1 MQEEEDIAVEENNE
15 FGDSAVVFSENIQSD
30 KEHVPII
37 FANLDIDDDDPGE
50 LSDDDSVGADFEDDE
65 YVPYL
70 NKNAPEP
77 GGVQQQFVCRVQRR
91 IQYEVSKKFPALN
104 DPWLRKHLDKN
115 DWKIRS
121 EEAPLIAQKL
131 SIQATNKA
139 YYRDVH
145 VWLPDVMWGLD
156 FMPSCPNCKTNKDVA
171 IHGFLE
177 NHFGRVVVGLEENFH
192 VVSRRYKCKCCQQER
207 AKLRKSVETFA
218 QNSAVE
224 GRVGKVN
231 LKYTFMAWNMKLLP
245 LLTDGRGDK
254 FPAFLTW
261 KAGVSKQ
268 LIDLMRPLFDC
279 GVRPHKFSGLLLKLH
294 SKKNTRRHLDHERE
308 LARNRRFKPNATS
321 EEFSTFWNKLQYNGS
336 VPTGRYIQHVLKI
349 FHDSICSHLDN
360 EVKNAEL
367 EFCTGV
373 YPTRRQKTCAN
384 IEAIPSITDW

>member
-1 MQEEEDIAVEENNE
+1 MFSNRNEASANDNVGGEEVNPTGATNDEQIDPTDVNEEMQEEEDTAVEENNE

-171 IHGFLE
+171 IHGFRE
-177 NHFGRVVVGLEENFH
+177 NRFRRVVVGLEENFH

-224 GRVGKVN
+224 VRVGKVN
-231 LKYTFMAWNMKLLP
+231 LKYTFMAWNMKSLP
-245 LLTDGRGDK
+245 LLADGRGDK

-279 GVRPHKFSGLLLKLH
+279 GVRPHKLSGLLLKLH
-294 SKKNTRRHLDHERE
+294 SKNTLVGTWIMKESWQETDVSTQMQHLRSFQ
-308 LARNRRFKPNATS
+308 LSGTS
-321 EEFSTFWNKLQYNGS
+321 YNTMEALPLEGTFSM
-336 VPTGRYIQHVLKI
+336 
-349 FHDSICSHLDN
+349 C
-360 EVKNAEL
+360 
-367 EFCTGV
+367 
-373 YPTRRQKTCAN
+373 
-384 IEAIPSITDW
+384 